1 MAHPKRQHSK
11 QRQRKRRTHYKTDA
25 PQLATCTN
33 CQKLVLPHRVCP
45 FCGFYKGQLV
55 VDVVGIQEKRA
66 KKADK

>member
-1 MAHPKRQHSK
+1 MANPKRQHSK
-11 QRQRKRRTHYKTDA
+11 QRQRKRRTHYKTA
-25 PQLATCTN
+25 TPQLSVCTN